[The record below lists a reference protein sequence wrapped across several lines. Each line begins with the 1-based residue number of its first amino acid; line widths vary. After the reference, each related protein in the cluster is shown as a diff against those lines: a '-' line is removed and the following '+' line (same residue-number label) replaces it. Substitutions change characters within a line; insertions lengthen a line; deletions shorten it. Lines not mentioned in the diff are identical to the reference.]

1 MIAVLI
7 QLLQTCL
14 PAGSYCDV
22 ISGNKE
28 GGSCSGKT
36 ITVNGDGTAN
46 ISISNEDED
55 PIVAIHA
62 EVKLFEIKSQC
73 IVDSWPLMST
83 ILS

>member
-1 MIAVLI
+1 MIFVLI

-46 ISISNEDED
+46 ISISNGHEG
-55 PIVAIHA
+55 PILAIHA
-62 EVKLFEIKSQC
+62 EVKKTFSIS
-73 IVDSWPLMST
+73 
-83 ILS
+83 